1 MNEKRPPL
9 AENIH
14 SYCKNLSWK
23 VEALQKAHTKKT
35 VTNFFLHISR
45 FFEKLLVCHLTTRPL
60 FMGWG
65 RCVVWHFV
73 PWKRP
78 SRLFTFYFPYLTFT
92 FWLHVFWNI
101 FSILHLGSFSFYISA
116 PFHEL
121 RPLCGSAFCTIEL
134 PPSWRSI
141 VGEKVEEE
149 KLKKK
154 VQLIFWN
161 PFSQLD
167 SRQDK
172 VMVCMAYKSVSEAH
186 YCGNGNITVHPS
198 FGSTQALAST
208 YNLPGQKIL
217 PKLPK
222 LVKLASSI

>member
-1 MNEKRPPL
+1 M
-9 AENIH
+9 
-14 SYCKNLSWK
+14 S
-23 VEALQKAHTKKT
+23 
-35 VTNFFLHISR
+35 
-45 FFEKLLVCHLTTRPL
+45 
-60 FMGWG
+60 WG

-141 VGEKVEEE
+141 VGEKIEE
-149 KLKKK
+149 KSSVDFLKS
-154 VQLIFWN
+154 F
-161 PFSQLD
+161 FQLD

-172 VMVCMAYKSVSEAH
+172 EMVCMAYKSVSEAH

-222 LVKLASSI
+222 LVKLASSIYKEVCRVEILPLKNLQKVGLAAAL

>member
-45 FFEKLLVCHLTTRPL
+45 FFEKNLVCHLTTRPL

-121 RPLCGSAFCTIEL
+121 GRCVVRHFALSSCRQAGDQLLEN
-134 PPSWRSI
+134 
-141 VGEKVEEE
+141 

-154 VQLIFWN
+154 VDFL
-161 PFSQLD
+161 
-167 SRQDK
+167 
-172 VMVCMAYKSVSEAH
+172 KSFFPAW
-186 YCGNGNITVHPS
+186 
-198 FGSTQALAST
+198 
-208 YNLPGQKIL
+208 
-217 PKLPK
+217 
-222 LVKLASSI
+222 